1 MAGLNKYMKQIDT
14 NKYGDYRITNYYFGV
29 DCSFKLGTDIRVICD
44 HIFQRKYQQM
54 TNYWFPYVKIPLIY
68 ISWIYWELLPSF
80 INFILSMNS
89 ITWKI

>member
-54 TNYWFPYVKIPLIY
+54 TNY
-68 ISWIYWELLPSF
+68 
-80 INFILSMNS
+80 
-89 ITWKI
+89 